1 MNTTAARTGRSPMA
15 FRFRNDLV
23 GVLKDEARRENRSLN
38 NFLENLLINYF
49 NVDAKIPN
57 ATTIAAIEEARDGKC
72 TGRIDTSSM
81 EAFIKSCE
89 E

>member
-1 MNTTAARTGRSPMA
+1 MNTTVESIGRSPMA

-23 GVLKDEARRENRSLN
+23 GVIKKEAKRENRSLN
-38 NFLENLLINYF
+38 NYLENLLINYF
-49 NVDAKIPN
+49 SVDEKIPN
-57 ATTIAAIEEARDGKC
+57 ATTIAAIEEARAGKC
-72 TGRIDTSSM
+72 TGRIDTSSF